1 MNLRTN
7 APNTPAPIG
16 FWTSVALVMGNMIG
30 SGVFLLPASL
40 APYRGVSL
48 LGWIISAG
56 GSIALALTFAQLARL
71 HWSSGG
77 PYAYTRLAYGDLA
90 GFLVAWGYWISIWT
104 ANAALSVAFVGYL
117 DPFIPSIVR
126 TPALAAFLAI
136 CVVWLLTIVNLLGI
150 RTAGRVQIVTTTLKL
165 MPLVIVGIAGLAA
178 FEPSHFAMTPI
189 SGTGSGHLGKDIM
202 ATATLSLWAFVG
214 LESATIPAGETAD
227 AGRTVPRATIVGT
240 VLTTIVYLV
249 ATVGV
254 MSLVD
259 PAVLKQSSAPFADAS
274 RAIFGDRAAA
284 VIALG
289 AAISCFG
296 ALNGWVLVVGHL
308 PRTIA
313 LDGLLPS
320 AFARVSRRGTPAF
333 AMVVAACLTTTLV
346 GMNYTRGLVGLFTFV
361 ILLSTLSVLVPYT
374 FCSLA
379 GIILHRRN
387 PAAAWP
393 AGATLTCAIAFGY
406 ALFTIAGAGADV
418 VFWGFLFL
426 LSGLGVYAVVGR

>member
-1 MNLRTN
+1 VNVRTS
-7 APNTPAPIG
+7 ALTPPAPIG

-56 GSIALALTFAQLARL
+56 GSLALALTFARLARW
-71 HWSSGG
+71 HPTSGG
-77 PYAYTRLAYGDLA
+77 PYAFTRLAYGDLA

-104 ANAALSVAFVGYL
+104 ANAALAVAFVGYL

-126 TPALAAFLAI
+126 TPALAGLLAI
-136 CVVWLLTIVNLLGI
+136 GAIWLLTIVNALGI
-150 RTAGRVQIVTTTLKL
+150 RVAGRVQVVTTALKL
-165 MPLVIVGIAGLAA
+165 LPLIAVGIAGVMV
-178 FEPSHFAMTPI
+178 FQPSHFVLAPI
-189 SGTGSGHLGKDIM
+189 DGTGTGDLGRDIM

-214 LESATIPAGETAD
+214 LESATIPAGDTAD
-227 AGRTVPRATIVGT
+227 AEHTVPRATIVGT

-254 MSLVD
+254 MSLVE
-259 PAVLKQSSAPFADAS
+259 PAALKNSSAPFADAG
-274 RAIFGDRAAA
+274 RAIFGNSAAA

-289 AAISCFG
+289 AATSCFG
-296 ALNGWVLVVGHL
+296 ALNGWVLVVGQL

-313 LDGLLPS
+313 LDGLLPP
-320 AFARVSRRGTPAF
+320 AFARLSSRGTPAF
-333 AMVVAACLTTTLV
+333 AMVVAACLSTLLV
-346 GMNYTRGLVGLFTFV
+346 AMNSTRGLVSLFTFF

-379 GIILHRRN
+379 GVILHRRN
-387 PAAAWP
+387 PQIAWP
-393 AGATLTCAIAFGY
+393 AGATLTGAIAF
-406 ALFTIAGAGADV
+406 AFSLFAIGGAGADV
-418 VFWGFLFL
+418 VFWGFLLL
-426 LSGLGVYAVVGR
+426 LSGLGVYAIVGR